1 MRNNSVYLRPNAL
14 AEPLFNQWYAWS
26 YLLSPATASMYMR
39 NWHMKLMQSFVAAP
53 QTHAAAL
60 KNPSMIG
67 GPFINYD
74 ASRVG
79 EVRELMDRTA
89 RENRHVL
96 EFSEALQSLDD
107 TLTTEA
113 AGYSLE
119 SLYSNVPDLLK
130 GYVELV
136 YDLNNHASV
145 RLIEGLLYKSR
156 YYNKASQ
163 SIALSLV
170 EKDGRDFVFST
181 PRLKEKGGLH
191 LNIAFDDPALDE
203 LFKMRE
209 QARPFGH
216 IKDALKVGEE
226 DGPLLSTFFTSE
238 APRPGSRYE
247 GDGVRVRYFGH
258 ACVLI
263 ESEEVSILSDPIISY
278 EYESDVARY
287 TYSDLP
293 EVIDYVFITHNHQD
307 HCLFES
313 LLQLR
318 HKVKTLIVPKG
329 GGGLLTDPCLKSIL
343 QNAGFKNVVEID
355 EMETLE
361 IEGGS
366 ILGLPFLGEHADL
379 NIRTKMAFRVN
390 LKGRSILCAADSNN
404 IEPRLYEHIHE
415 STGAIDVL
423 FLGMECVGGPMTW
436 LYGPLLTRPLSRKMD
451 QSRRFDGSDYQKA
464 LQIVDR
470 MKPAHVY
477 VYAMGHEPWLTF
489 LTSIQYNDDSRQ
501 IVESDRLVED
511 CRSKGIASERL
522 FGRKEIHL

>member
-1 MRNNSVYLRPNAL
+1 MSSSVYLKPNVL

-26 YLLSPATASMYMR
+26 YLLSPATAAMYVR
-39 NWHMKLMQSFVAAP
+39 NWHMRLMQSFVAAP
-53 QTHAAAL
+53 QTHTAAL
-60 KNPSMIG
+60 KNPAMIG

-79 EVRELMDRTA
+79 EIRELMDRTA
-89 RENRHVL
+89 RENRHL
-96 EFSEALQSLDD
+96 IEFSEALQALDE
-107 TLTTEA
+107 TLSTEA
-113 AGYSLE
+113 TGYSLE
-119 SLYSNVPDLLK
+119 SLYPRVPDVLK

-136 YDLNNHASV
+136 YDLNTHASI

-163 SIALSLV
+163 AISLSLV

-181 PRLKEKGGLH
+181 PRLKEKDGLH
-191 LNIAFDDPALDE
+191 LNIAFDEPVINE

-209 QARPFGH
+209 HAQPFGY
-216 IKDALKVGEE
+216 IKEALKVSEE
-226 DGPLLSTFFTSE
+226 DGPLMSTFFTSE
-238 APRPGSRYE
+238 APRPCSRYD
-247 GDGVRVRYFGH
+247 GDSVRVRYLGH
-258 ACVLI
+258 ASILI
-263 ESEEVSILSDPIISY
+263 ESKEVSILSDPIISY
-278 EYESDVARY
+278 EYDSDVARY
-287 TYSDLP
+287 TYADLP
-293 EVIDYVFITHNHQD
+293 GTIDYVFITHNHQD

-318 HKVKTLIVPKG
+318 HKIKNLIVPKSSG
-329 GGGLLTDPCLKSIL
+329 GSLMDPCLKSIL
-343 QNAGFKNVVEID
+343 QNAGFKNVVEIG

-361 IEGGS
+361 VEGGS

-379 NIRTKMAFRVN
+379 NIRTKMAFQVN
-390 LKGRSILCAADSNN
+390 LKGKSILCAADSNN
-404 IEPRLYEHIHE
+404 IEPMLYEHIYE
-415 STGAIDVL
+415 ATGALDML

-436 LYGPLLTRPLSRKMD
+436 LYGPLLTKPLSRKMD

-464 LQIVDR
+464 LQIVER

-501 IVESDRLVED
+501 ILESNNLVED
-511 CRSKGIASERL
+511 CRSKGIISERL
-522 FGRKEIHL
+522 FGRKEIYL